1 MSGLPLY
8 KEVKEKLIQALAAG
22 EWATGDKL
30 PVEGELARRFRVGIA
45 TVRAAVGEL
54 EAAGILTR
62 HQGKG
67 TFVSEHT
74 NQSRLYRFFNLVRL
88 DGARRLTTRDIVALK
103 RDRPDARETEL
114 LRLSRYRNR
123 EVWRL
128 RSTFALDGERVGVND
143 SVLPAGLFPRLSK
156 AGVGTAGRTLYAL
169 YQSNYNI
176 NVVSVA
182 ADLHAASAP
191 RDIAALLGVKA
202 GHPLLKILRRALTYG
217 EVPVELRTSW
227 VNTADC
233 RFHVDQ
239 GSTV

>member
-22 EWATGDKL
+22 EWTTGEKL
-30 PVEGELARRFRVGIA
+30 PVEGDLARRFRVGIA

-62 HQGKG
+62 KQGKG

-88 DGARRLTTRDIVALK
+88 DGVRRIPTREIISLK
-103 RDRPDARETEL
+103 RGRPQTAEADL
-114 LRLSRYRNR
+114 LGLSRYRNR
-123 EVWRL
+123 DVWRL
-128 RSTFALDGERVGVND
+128 RSTFALDGERVGIND
-143 SVLPAGLFPRLSK
+143 SVLPAGLFPRLTK
-156 AGVGTAGRTLYAL
+156 AGVGDGDVTLYAL
-169 YQSNYNI
+169 YQSNYDV
-176 NVVSVA
+176 NVIAVD
-182 ADLHAASAP
+182 ADVHADAAP
-191 RDIAALLGVKA
+191 RDIAALLDVNT
-202 GHPLLKILRRALTYG
+202 GHPLLNIRRRAKTYD
-217 EVPVELRTSW
+217 ETPVELRTSW
-227 VNTADC
+227 INTAKC

>member
-1 MSGLPLY
+1 VAGLPLY
-8 KEVKEKLIQALAAG
+8 REVKEKLIQALAAG
-22 EWATGDKL
+22 EWTTGDKL
-30 PVEGELARRFRVGIA
+30 PVEGALAKRFRVGIA

-62 HQGKG
+62 RQGKG

-88 DGARRLTTRDIVALK
+88 DGARRLTTRATVSLK
-103 RDRPDARETEL
+103 RGRPDERETDL
-114 LRLSRYRNR
+114 LHLSRYRNR
-123 EVWRL
+123 DVWRL
-128 RSTFALDGERVGVND
+128 RSTFALDGRCVGVND
-143 SVLPAGLFPRLSK
+143 SVLPVGLFPRLTR
-156 AGVGTAGRTLYAL
+156 AGVGNPGMTLYAL

-176 NVVSVA
+176 NVVAVA
-182 ADLHAASAP
+182 ADLHAERAP

-202 GHPLLKILRRALTYG
+202 GHPLLKIARRAHTYG
-217 EVPVELRTSW
+217 EVPAELRTSW
-227 VNTADC
+227 VNTAEC

>member
-22 EWATGDKL
+22 EWTTGDKL
-30 PVEGELARRFRVGIA
+30 PVEGALARRFRVGIA

-62 HQGKG
+62 KQGKG

-88 DGARRLTTRDIVALK
+88 DGVRRIPTREIISMK
-103 RDRPDARETEL
+103 RDRPATAEADL
-114 LRLSRYRNR
+114 LALSRYRNR
-123 EVWRL
+123 DVWRL
-128 RSTFALDGERVGVND
+128 RSTFALDGECVGVND
-143 SVLPAGLFPRLSK
+143 SVLPAGLFPRMTK
-156 AGVGTAGRTLYAL
+156 KGVDDGSLTLYAL
-169 YQSNYNI
+169 YQSNYNV
-176 NVVSVA
+176 NVIVVD
-182 ADLHAASAP
+182 ADVQADAAP
-191 RDIAALLGVKA
+191 RDIAALLDVKA
-202 GHPLLKILRRALTYG
+202 GHPLLNIHRRAKTY
-217 EVPVELRTSW
+217 EDTPVELRTSW
-227 VNTADC
+227 INTAKC